1 MRIKERRTV
10 GLMEKNKK
18 TSSAPIVVSK
28 PFLTGNPVDTTTGK
42 SALLIFGSLLVVAVL
57 YLIVCSM
64 MMFDSLALRIVV
76 NGLVVF
82 LTLAVFYSSGMSQGS
97 VAVNNGEIM
106 HHRRETGAQILPEEL
121 ARSYHPLKGFL
132 TGLAGTLPLFLCALV
147 FAFITSKQMT
157 GIGALPSWVAAL
169 EGREEVG
176 PALAFYRT
184 GGGWTLESILRIIIR
199 LSLMPYVNM
208 IGSSNAEGLLLL
220 ERLSPILV
228 LFPGLAYGVGY
239 TQGVKVRSRVHADIA
254 KNVRKK
260 AKKNARSKKAPKAK
274 GPIELN

>member
-10 GLMEKNKK
+10 GFMEKNKK

-121 ARSYHPLKGFL
+121 ARSYHPLGSAHCL
-132 TGLAGTLPLFLCALV
+132 PGLPHLKAARKSVRRLRFTVRAAAGRSR
-147 FAFITSKQMT
+147 AFC
-157 GIGALPSWVAAL
+157 
-169 EGREEVG
+169 
-176 PALAFYRT
+176 
-184 GGGWTLESILRIIIR
+184 
-199 LSLMPYVNM
+199 
-208 IGSSNAEGLLLL
+208 GSSSG
-220 ERLSPILV
+220 
-228 LFPGLAYGVGY
+228 FP
-239 TQGVKVRSRVHADIA
+239 
-254 KNVRKK
+254 
-260 AKKNARSKKAPKAK
+260 
-274 GPIELN
+274 

>member
-1 MRIKERRTV
+1 
-10 GLMEKNKK
+10 
-18 TSSAPIVVSK
+18 
-28 PFLTGNPVDTTTGK
+28 
-42 SALLIFGSLLVVAVL
+42 
-57 YLIVCSM
+57 
-64 MMFDSLALRIVV
+64 
-76 NGLVVF
+76 
-82 LTLAVFYSSGMSQGS
+82 SGMSQGS

-132 TGLAGTLPLFLCALV
+132 TGLAGTLPLFFCALI
-147 FAFITSKQMT
+147 FAIITRKQMT
-157 GIGALPSWVAAL
+157 GLGALPSWVAAL

-176 PALAFYRT
+176 PALEFYRT

-208 IGSSNAEGLLLL
+208 VGSGNADGLLLL

-228 LFPGLAYGVGY
+228 LLPGLSYGVGY

-260 AKKNARSKKAPKAK
+260 AKKNAKSKKAPKAK